1 MITFT
6 LSRAALISRLSCRR
20 LGTRYHTR
28 GLDDE
33 GHVANHVE
41 TEQLLEAADTGHVAS
56 WVTLRGSVPLFWEQP
71 GVNVGSHKVNTAKK
85 IKKVHN
91 ESVQVKM
98 SRGAALT
105 TPAFEK
111 HFRRLAREH
120 GEVVILNLL
129 GVNLVGSKEGE
140 AALSTAYQDQQNMS
154 AFSWM
159 KVRRKILK

>member
-1 MITFT
+1 MYTFT

-71 GVNVGSHKVNTAKK
+71 GVNVGSHKVNTARKGR
-85 IKKVHN
+85 
-91 ESVQVKM
+91 M
-98 SRGAALT
+98 ST
-105 TPAFEK
+105 
-111 HFRRLAREH
+111 
-120 GEVVILNLL
+120 
-129 GVNLVGSKEGE
+129 
-140 AALSTAYQDQQNMS
+140 
-154 AFSWM
+154 M
-159 KVRRKILK
+159 KVCPG